1 MKKLSFSM
9 SMVLVLLMAFAFSNR
24 VSGQILKEGK
34 PLSSI
39 YHVSPDVEK
48 LDFTPDF
55 DWDKIYEED
64 SHRQKDGVPMRAGF
78 SLPVGLDINNS
89 GKWTRLPDGRMMWR
103 LSLAAEGATALGVVF
118 DQYELPEGSE
128 LYLYNEGKSM
138 VNGALG
144 SHNNRPERV
153 LSTRVLYGDII
164 TIEYIENPNPLSSS
178 RATMERLA
186 LDAKGSKTNAEMAQK
201 QVSMVDPANY
211 RSAASLSVG
220 ELMYMYT
227 DVYAIFDG
235 SKPQTGASGA
245 CQVDINCAVGDS
257 WQNQK
262 RGVIHQLNRIG
273 SSWYFC
279 SSSLVNNTLQNFI
292 PYVLSAYHCGQGS
305 SAADRNV
312 WQFYFNYERPS
323 CGSGAPPTS
332 DMMTGCDLRAEAPIA
347 GGSDL
352 LLVQLKS
359 NVPSSYNPYFNGWSR
374 STTASTSGAGIHHP
388 AGDVKKIST
397 YSSTLTSA
405 NPNIDGSVM
414 ASNSAWRVVW
424 TANVSGHGC
433 TEGGSSGSP
442 LFNSDGLIV
451 GTLTGGSSTCANPGS
466 GDFYGKFSYHWE
478 SNGTTPSVSL
488 RSWLDPAGTNPTILQ
503 GWDPTWTTDPPVAN
517 FSASATNVVAGTEI
531 TFTDLS
537 TNGPTQW
544 QWDFGSNAFPTVSN
558 ERNPKV
564 AWVTPGTYTVSL
576 TATNTH
582 GSGTETKTNYI
593 TVTAAPTPPATN
605 PVTIGTGTGTGLYPF
620 GIDGRSAGNANH
632 VQSVALY
639 TAAEIGGGGI
649 ITKLEWYANT
659 VRTDTRNIQI
669 WLKHT
674 TATTLSAGAFSNYI
688 TGAQLVYDGT
698 FVPSIAGWNALDLTS
713 NFGYNGT
720 QNLLV
725 IVYTNSTS
733 TSNISSACRYTTSA
747 NRHHQWNARNTAPSG
762 NGTVNGNRPNIRIEF
777 ASQTAAPVANFGN
790 EEVFFFEGFEDITSD
805 GSLPEGWEQFR
816 TTSLTQNPVTEA
828 TTPRWFLNSSL
839 YGFETWQDYIKNGQG
854 ALAIGYTAPNYTW
867 AVSPEFTIAN
877 TTLDVFL
884 WWWMW
889 FAHNPAQ
896 NWNTNFHIRVFSD
909 GVWSTLQSYTGS
921 PQNLFDYRMELN
933 MNSYKGKTI
942 RLAFIYQENDGFQM
956 AIDDILVGAFSSTLP
971 SINVFE
977 GETVTFTDASTNTP
991 ILWEWSTPGGTPATS
1006 NDQNPTIRYD
1016 VAGQYSVTLRAANL
1030 AGQNSIT
1037 KSNYVN
1043 VIGRPPIADFGFQ
1056 SNFWT
1061 SSFQPFLQ
1069 RGDVM
1074 DFVDKSVRIPTGWNW
1089 TFTGGTP
1096 SSSSLQ
1102 NPTGIRY
1109 NSNGSYSVALTA
1121 SNAHGS
1127 DNVSVN
1133 NFVLVGGTQEITKIR
1148 EGESLTYYG
1157 TGTTNAQFPGHNQW
1171 SLTAYADRYEN
1182 EHEGT
1187 ITQVRVLP
1195 AIANGTGKN
1204 VIFRVWADNNGV
1216 PGVVLDS
1223 KTVAITSLTAASW
1236 NTVVFDSPIQV
1247 TGTFYVGF
1255 AISYD
1260 SPSHNYANHQFT
1272 VACVPDRGDGFNTS
1286 FFLEGST
1293 WYDWPGGID
1302 IHSSMA
1308 ILPEFTFASTG
1319 PIIGD
1324 VNPDGVVNILDVVW
1338 FVAHLNGNTPA
1349 GFDISAADVNG
1360 NGTPGEL
1367 ADLTALI
1374 DLILQGAKGNT
1385 SDTDSETPA
1394 IYLTETGDVSF
1405 TSDGT
1410 ITALQFE
1417 FKLLSDEMELE
1428 LLTDTDHTLAYN
1440 YETGKGVIYSM
1451 SNTPFPDGKIDLLRL
1466 VTPNLDDIDWGEVWA
1481 SNISHQMV
1489 RVSASTYHPTTVP
1502 VVNDELGLTV
1512 YPNPTSGECFAKFNL
1527 PGDARM
1533 TFYLA
1538 DVLGR
1543 TIAHIPAQLY
1553 GRGEHMVRLP
1563 LKPEMSSGVYILKI
1577 DISAGVDRIS
1587 ARTYERKLLIVR

>member
-262 RGVIHQLNRIG
+262 RGVIHQFNRIG

-517 FSASATNVVAGTEI
+517 FSASETNVVAGTEI

-659 VRTDTRNIQI
+659 ARTDTRNIQI

-747 NRHHQWNARNTAPSG
+747 SRHHQWSARNTAPSG

-805 GSLPEGWEQFR
+805 GSLPSGWEQFR
-816 TTSLTQNPVTEA
+816 TTTLTQNPVTEA

-933 MNSYKGKTI
+933 MNAYKGKTI

-956 AIDDILVGAFSSTLP
+956 AIDDILVG
-971 SINVFE
+971 V
-977 GETVTFTDASTNTP
+977 
-991 ILWEWSTPGGTPATS
+991 ILFCATH
-1006 NDQNPTIRYD
+1006 DP
-1016 VAGQYSVTLRAANL
+1016 LL
-1030 AGQNSIT
+1030 
-1037 KSNYVN
+1037 
-1043 VIGRPPIADFGFQ
+1043 
-1056 SNFWT
+1056 NF
-1061 SSFQPFLQ
+1061 
-1069 RGDVM
+1069 
-1074 DFVDKSVRIPTGWNW
+1074 
-1089 TFTGGTP
+1089 
-1096 SSSSLQ
+1096 
-1102 NPTGIRY
+1102 
-1109 NSNGSYSVALTA
+1109 
-1121 SNAHGS
+1121 H
-1127 DNVSVN
+1127 
-1133 NFVLVGGTQEITKIR
+1133 
-1148 EGESLTYYG
+1148 
-1157 TGTTNAQFPGHNQW
+1157 
-1171 SLTAYADRYEN
+1171 
-1182 EHEGT
+1182 
-1187 ITQVRVLP
+1187 
-1195 AIANGTGKN
+1195 
-1204 VIFRVWADNNGV
+1204 
-1216 PGVVLDS
+1216 
-1223 KTVAITSLTAASW
+1223 
-1236 NTVVFDSPIQV
+1236 
-1247 TGTFYVGF
+1247 
-1255 AISYD
+1255 
-1260 SPSHNYANHQFT
+1260 
-1272 VACVPDRGDGFNTS
+1272 
-1286 FFLEGST
+1286 
-1293 WYDWPGGID
+1293 
-1302 IHSSMA
+1302 
-1308 ILPEFTFASTG
+1308 
-1319 PIIGD
+1319 
-1324 VNPDGVVNILDVVW
+1324 
-1338 FVAHLNGNTPA
+1338 
-1349 GFDISAADVNG
+1349 
-1360 NGTPGEL
+1360 
-1367 ADLTALI
+1367 
-1374 DLILQGAKGNT
+1374 
-1385 SDTDSETPA
+1385 
-1394 IYLTETGDVSF
+1394 
-1405 TSDGT
+1405 
-1410 ITALQFE
+1410 
-1417 FKLLSDEMELE
+1417 FK
-1428 LLTDTDHTLAYN
+1428 
-1440 YETGKGVIYSM
+1440 
-1451 SNTPFPDGKIDLLRL
+1451 
-1466 VTPNLDDIDWGEVWA
+1466 
-1481 SNISHQMV
+1481 
-1489 RVSASTYHPTTVP
+1489 
-1502 VVNDELGLTV
+1502 
-1512 YPNPTSGECFAKFNL
+1512 
-1527 PGDARM
+1527 
-1533 TFYLA
+1533 
-1538 DVLGR
+1538 
-1543 TIAHIPAQLY
+1543 
-1553 GRGEHMVRLP
+1553 
-1563 LKPEMSSGVYILKI
+1563 
-1577 DISAGVDRIS
+1577 
-1587 ARTYERKLLIVR
+1587 